1 MRNGMV
7 FLNVL
12 IVGLAVTFFCYGLAC
27 IFTNHM
33 VEEFARYGLPGFRR
47 LVGSLEVLG
56 AIGLLAGYF
65 VPPVQYLA
73 AGGLALLMFSGCIL
87 RLTIRDSALQI
98 LPAFSLMI
106 LNLWVVFALLGRR

>member
-1 MRNGMV
+1 MLNGMV
-7 FLNVL
+7 FLHVL
-12 IVGLAVTFFCYGLAC
+12 IVSLAVTFFYYGLAC

-33 VEEFARYGLPGFRR
+33 IEEFARYGFPGFRR

-73 AGGLALLMFSGCIL
+73 AGGLALLMFSGCLL

-106 LNLWVVFALLGRR
+106 LNLWVFFALLGRR